1 LIYST
6 LQLSIVN
13 FQLITYIMKHLF
25 LSILA
30 SWTIAF
36 SFASNSAYEQAMQQ
50 ALSQLAQA
58 DSPEAFQAVAN
69 QFQRIA
75 QVEKDQWL
83 PFYYTSYAYII
94 HAAMSENGEQKDQG
108 LDQAQQYL
116 DEAQQ
121 LAPEESEVVALQGY
135 LHTIRVAIDPAN
147 RGPELAPQATQIL
160 SQAVQMNPDNPRAML
175 LLAQMQYGT
184 AQFFNSD
191 MSEVCALASQAIA
204 KFEQAEPE
212 SPLHPTWGKWIVG
225 YLQRACDQ

>member
-1 LIYST
+1 
-6 LQLSIVN
+6 
-13 FQLITYIMKHLF
+13 MKRLF

-36 SFASNSAYEQAMQQ
+36 SFASNPAYEQAMQQ

-75 QVEKDQWL
+75 QVEKEQWL
-83 PFYYTSYAYII
+83 PFYYTSYAHII
-94 HAAMSENGEQKDQG
+94 HAAMSEDRAQKDQG
-108 LDQAQQYL
+108 LDEAQQYL
-116 DEAQQ
+116 DEAKQ

-135 LHTIRVAIDPAN
+135 LHTIRVSIDPAN

-160 SQAVQMNPDNPRAML
+160 AQAVKMNPNNPRAL
-175 LLAQMQYGT
+175 LLLGQMQYGT

-191 MSEVCALASQAIA
+191 TSEACALVDQAIV
-204 KFEQAEPE
+204 KFEQSEPE
-212 SPLHPTWGKWIVG
+212 SPLHPTWGKWIAESM
-225 YLQRACDQ
+225 QQACGR